1 MVLYKIG
8 LVVYTVGLRV
18 FALFGH
24 VKAKLWLNGRK
35 QQKAII
41 QSSIVNHQ
49 SPLYWFHCASL
60 GEYEQGKPLI
70 KALKQKEPNCKIL
83 VTFFSPSGY
92 EQKKND
98 ALLDYVLYLPIDS
111 KKNAHEF
118 VDKFRPTKAFFIKYD
133 FWFFY
138 FKELQKRN
146 IPLYVVSGL
155 FRENQWFFSW
165 YGKWFLK
172 VLKNVTHFFV
182 QDEKSKQILFKND
195 IKNVTVTGDT
205 RFDNVTS
212 DELKSNPLIDD
223 FCKNNEVIIMGSSW
237 QKEEELMS
245 EIFSELPPN
254 IKLIIVPHDVSKN
267 HIQEI
272 EQKFSSF
279 NPIKFSE
286 GKINDSRVLIVDAIG
301 VLKYAY
307 SQSSIAVVGG
317 GFKNAL
323 HNILE
328 PAVCGLPVLYGNNFS
343 KYPEGKLLINAG
355 AGFAFENAMQL
366 KNILADLLPDKK
378 YKSVGKNSQRFV
390 EMNKGATEKIV
401 QLITN

>member
-1 MVLYKIG
+1 MVLYEIG
-8 LVVYTVGLRV
+8 LGVYTVGLR
-18 FALFGH
+18 ALALLGH
-24 VKAKLWLNGRK
+24 TKAKLWLNGRK
-35 QQKAII
+35 QQKAKLSTFNF
-41 QSSIVNHQ
+41 QHST
-49 SPLYWFHCASL
+49 LYWFHCASL

-70 KALKQKEPNCKIL
+70 KAIKQREPNVKIL

-92 EQKKND
+92 EEKKND
-98 ALLDYVLYLPIDS
+98 TLLDYVFYLPIDS

-118 VDKFRPTKAFFIKYD
+118 VDKFKPTKAFFIKYD

-223 FCKNNEVIIMGSSW
+223 FCKE
-237 QKEEELMS
+237 
-245 EIFSELPPN
+245 
-254 IKLIIVPHDVSKN
+254 
-267 HIQEI
+267 
-272 EQKFSSF
+272 
-279 NPIKFSE
+279 
-286 GKINDSRVLIVDAIG
+286 
-301 VLKYAY
+301 
-307 SQSSIAVVGG
+307 
-317 GFKNAL
+317 
-323 HNILE
+323 
-328 PAVCGLPVLYGNNFS
+328 
-343 KYPEGKLLINAG
+343 
-355 AGFAFENAMQL
+355 
-366 KNILADLLPDKK
+366 
-378 YKSVGKNSQRFV
+378 
-390 EMNKGATEKIV
+390 
-401 QLITN
+401 

>member
-1 MVLYKIG
+1 
-8 LVVYTVGLRV
+8 
-18 FALFGH
+18 
-24 VKAKLWLNGRK
+24 
-35 QQKAII
+35 
-41 QSSIVNHQ
+41 
-49 SPLYWFHCASL
+49 
-60 GEYEQGKPLI
+60 
-70 KALKQKEPNCKIL
+70 
-83 VTFFSPSGY
+83 
-92 EQKKND
+92 
-98 ALLDYVLYLPIDS
+98 LLDYVFYLPIDS

-118 VDKFRPTKAFFIKYD
+118 VDKFKPTKAFFIKYD

-195 IKNVTVTGDT
+195 IKNVSVTGDT

-223 FCKNNEVIIMGSSW
+223 FCKESEVIIMGSSW
-237 QKEEELMS
+237 QKEEELMR

-286 GKINDSRVLIVDAIG
+286 GKINDSRVLIVDTIG

-355 AGFAFENAMQL
+355 GGFAFENASQL
-366 KNILADLLPDKK
+366 KHILADLLQDKK
-378 YKSVGKNSQRFV
+378 YKSVGKLSKQFV
-390 EMNKGATEKIV
+390 EDNKGATEKIV
-401 QLITN
+401 QVITN